1 MAAAATHRGFA
12 ESDLSVWDK
21 ARYHLFLLYALHSGN
36 APAAFIIMSSQKSH
50 KQYIHV
56 TSVPVGMQL
65 SEAPLLK
72 TLDQCLWFSTGECQ
86 KSGLR
91 EHITK
96 EPYDGK
102 ACKCFAYVSQEY
114 IK

>member
-50 KQYIHV
+50 KHYIGM
-56 TSVPVGMQL
+56 PVGMQF
-65 SEAPLLK
+65 SEAPLPK

-86 KSGLR
+86 RSGLR
-91 EHITK
+91 TYVTK

-102 ACKCFAYVSQEY
+102 ACKCFAFIPKEYV
-114 IK
+114 K